1 MKVKA
6 KLKNLRVSPRK
17 VRISADIVRG
27 CNIEDAIFRLDST
40 VKKSNEPIKKML
52 LSAVA
57 NAQNNFNLDKELLVI
72 VDIQVGEGITMKR
85 WMPRAYGRASEILKR
100 SSHVYI
106 TLEGK
111 EVADKKVTKKKA
123 AKKSEVED
131 KTEGSAETVEKVS
144 NKKDE
149 TLKLNK
155 KSHYRV
161 DAKKKESREKGWS
174 KKMFKRK
181 SA

>member
-6 KLKNLRVSPRK
+6 KLKNLRISPRK
-17 VRISADIVRG
+17 VRVSADIIRG
-27 CNIEDAIFRLDST
+27 CNIEDAIFRLDNT
-40 VKKSNEPIKKML
+40 VKKSNEPIKRML

-57 NAQNNFNLDKELLVI
+57 NAQNNFNLDKDSLVI
-72 VDIQVGEGITMKR
+72 ADIQVGEGITMKR

-106 TLEGK
+106 ILEGK
-111 EVADKKVTKKKA
+111 ESAAKPAKKKDA
-123 AKKSEVED
+123 KSAKKED
-131 KTEGSAETVEKVS
+131 KTEGTIETVEKTQE
-144 NKKDE
+144 KKDN
-149 TLKLNK
+149 TLKINK
-155 KSHYRV
+155 KSHYQV

-181 SA
+181 SV

>member
-17 VRISADIVRG
+17 VRISADIIRG
-27 CNIEDAIFRLDST
+27 CNIEDAIFRLDNT
-40 VKKSNEPIKKML
+40 IKKSNEPIKKML

-57 NAQNNFNLDKELLVI
+57 NAQNNFNLEKESLVI
-72 VDIQVGEGITMKR
+72 SDIQVGEGITMKR

-106 TLEGK
+106 VLEGK
-111 EVADKKVTKKKA
+111 EASSKKDSKKKSS
-123 AKKSEVED
+123 KNSEVID
-131 KTEGSAETVEKVS
+131 KTEGSLETAENIDK
-144 NKKDE
+144 KKDE

-161 DAKKKESREKGWS
+161 DAKKKESREKGFN
-174 KKMFKRK
+174 KTMFKRK
-181 SA
+181 SI

>member
-6 KLKNLRVSPRK
+6 KLKNLRISPRK
-17 VRISADIVRG
+17 VRISADIIRG
-27 CNIEDAIFRLDST
+27 CNIEDAIFRLDNT
-40 VKKSNEPIKKML
+40 VKKSNEPIKRML

-57 NAQNNFNLDKELLVI
+57 NAQNNFNLDKDSLVI
-72 VDIQVGEGITMKR
+72 ADIQVGEGITMKR

-106 TLEGK
+106 ILEGQESAAK
-111 EVADKKVTKKKA
+111 PVKKKA
-123 AKKSEVED
+123 IKPVKKED
-131 KTEGSAETVEKVS
+131 KTEGSIETVEKVEE
-144 NKKDE
+144 KKDA
-149 TLKLNK
+149 TLKINK

-161 DAKKKESREKGWS
+161 EAKKKESREKGWS

-181 SA
+181 SV

>member
-17 VRISADIVRG
+17 VRVSADIIRG
-27 CNIEDAIFRLDST
+27 CNIEDAIFRLDNT

-52 LSAVA
+52 LGAVA
-57 NAQNNFNLDKELLVI
+57 NAQNNFNLDRDSLI
-72 VDIQVGEGITMKR
+72 ISDIQVGEGITMKR

-106 TLEGK
+106 TLEGQEGATK
-111 EVADKKVTKKKA
+111 STKKKA
-123 AKKSEVED
+123 VKKSVKED
-131 KTEGSAETVEKVS
+131 KTEGSIETVEKVEGEKS
-144 NKKDE
+144 N

-155 KSHYRV
+155 RSHYKV
-161 DAKKKESREKGWS
+161 EAKKKESREKGFS
-174 KKMFKRK
+174 KTMFKRK
-181 SA
+181 SI

>member
-27 CNIEDAIFRLDST
+27 CNIEDAIFRLDNT

-57 NAQNNFNLDKELLVI
+57 NAQNNFNLDRSTLVI
-72 VDIQVGEGITMKR
+72 ADIQVGEGITMKR

-100 SSHVYI
+100 SAHVYI
-106 TLEGK
+106 TLEGQEASANPAKKK
-111 EVADKKVTKKKA
+111 EVKSVKKD
-123 AKKSEVED
+123 D
-131 KTEGSAETVEKVS
+131 KTEGSIETVEKVEE
-144 NKKDE
+144 KKDA

-161 DAKKKESREKGWS
+161 DAKKKESREKGFN
-174 KKMFKRK
+174 KTMFKRK
-181 SA
+181 SI

>member
-17 VRISADIVRG
+17 VRISADIIRG
-27 CNIEDAIFRLDST
+27 CNVEDAIFRLDNT

-57 NAQNNFNLDKELLVI
+57 NAENNFNLDRNSLVI

-100 SSHVYI
+100 SSHIYI

-111 EVADKKVTKKKA
+111 EAVVRSAKKKA
-123 AKKSEVED
+123 VKKEKEED
-131 KTEGSAETVEKVS
+131 KTEGTIEAAERVEK
-144 NKKDE
+144 KKDE

-155 KSHYRV
+155 KGYHQV
-161 DAKKKESREKGWS
+161 EAKKKESRAKGWG